1 MSVTEKF
8 ASITHDGAILM
19 GNLFC
24 CDGHSY
30 ERKHFVFSHM
40 HSDHT
45 EKLTKCLYNGQVYL
59 SKPTRDL
66 LEAIHNENYGGDNK
80 NTIKKNQIN
89 TEDYEDSKI
98 ITHNGIKEK
107 ITFYPSEHVL
117 GASQI
122 EIVNLSLWAS
132 EAQSKINKIINPAI
146 LAHYDKKTLRSLTKG
161 EMDQLE
167 QLKMRILCSTD
178 PFIEVTA
185 EIVNSL
191 LKNPIRPTAN
201 FKNLMANLKKD
212 FFNRNS
218 RKPNVDEMRKITV
231 SCYALSETS

>member
-1 MSVTEKF
+1 MTQNFISILLANYNGETTIKRAIDSVLNQSYPNFELLIQDDCSTDS
-8 ASITHDGAILM
+8 SIDIINNYKKTDNRIKLIINKENIGQAKTLQYLVLSAKHDWLARI
-19 GNLFC
+19 
-24 CDGHSY
+24 D
-30 ERKHFVFSHM
+30 
-40 HSDHT
+40 SDDYWHT

-122 EIVNLSLWAS
+122 EIVTS
-132 EAQSKINKIINPAI
+132 ENKKIVYSGDITSGDEPPKNIHTLII
-146 LAHYDKKTLRSLTKG
+146 D
-161 EMDQLE
+161 
-167 QLKMRILCSTD
+167 STHGH
-178 PFIEVTA
+178 TQYQ
-185 EIVNSL
+185 
-191 LKNPIRPTAN
+191 K
-201 FKNLMANLKKD
+201 
-212 FFNRNS
+212 
-218 RKPNVDEMRKITV
+218 
-231 SCYALSETS
+231 Y